1 MLTRAVPRGGLWH
14 GFVTLNRG
22 LSTLKQPLRPPL
34 LLILDLDETLVR
46 VACKDVHKNRNLER
60 VDFNVLVE
68 VASSPKQTLTF
79 DCGVAVRPGLDTFF
93 RWIKE
98 RRNAGAIEGPWIFTT
113 ATPVFVKAILQKID
127 PGGTIFGL
135 RILARGSCTP
145 TRMPGYLL
153 KDLSRIRSSWKDSLD
168 YQRKVLIDN
177 SPISCIHDPGNSVLV
192 RDWLG
197 SNSHDT
203 ELARV
208 QSLLDRAL
216 DQRSSQAGEDTS
228 VNYAGCV
235 ASLMPGHAQ
244 FQKRLQ
250 EFGTKLNGD
259 VPKEIDELRTMLR
272 MLTAECNDIKRE
284 LLGAAP

>member
-1 MLTRAVPRGGLWH
+1 MFTRAVPRGGLWH
-14 GFVTLNRG
+14 RFVTFNRG
-22 LSTLKQPLRPPL
+22 LSTPKQQPQRPPL

-46 VACKDVHKNRNLER
+46 VACKEVHKNRKLEQ

-68 VASSPKQTLTF
+68 VPSSPKPLTF
-79 DCGVAVRPGLDTFF
+79 DCGVAVRPGLDTFL
-93 RWIKE
+93 RWIKD
-98 RRNAGAIEGPWIFTT
+98 RRNAGLIEGPWIFTT
-113 ATPVFVKAILQKID
+113 ATPSFVKAILRKID
-127 PGGTIFGL
+127 PGGSIFGL

-177 SPISCIHDPGNSVLV
+177 SPVSCIRDPGNSVLV
-192 RDWLG
+192 RDWHG
-197 SNSHDT
+197 SNANDT

-208 QSLLDRAL
+208 QSLIDCAL
-216 DQRSSQAGEDTS
+216 DQVAAQAKEDTS
-228 VNYAGCV
+228 VNYADCV
-235 ASLMPGHAQ
+235 AALMPGHPQ
-244 FQKRLQ
+244 FKKRLQ

-259 VPKEIDELRTMLR
+259 VPKEINELRTMLR
-272 MLTAECNDIKRE
+272 VLTAECNDIKRE